1 MSESAQPSFPRG
13 IGAPAVR
20 ALTAAGY
27 TRCDQLAGVP
37 IEDLKVLHGMG
48 PKALR
53 IIQEALEADGKSLG

>member
-1 MSESAQPSFPRG
+1 M
-13 IGAPAVR
+13 R